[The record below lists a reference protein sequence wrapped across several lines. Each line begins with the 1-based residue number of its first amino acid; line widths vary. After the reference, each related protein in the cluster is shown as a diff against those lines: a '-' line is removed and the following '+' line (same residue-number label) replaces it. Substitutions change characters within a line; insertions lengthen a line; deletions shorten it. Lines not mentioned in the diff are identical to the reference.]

1 MRSLRQ
7 IKDMIKN
14 VAKVKKLN
22 SQVLLRN
29 YMMERFLERIALSR
43 YNVSRYWRWCKFYLS
58 VRMENINALIFR
70 DALKATAISRGT
82 IKFLKNG
89 KEVIEEVL
97 SDDILKS
104 HWIRYQKKYDYAKD
118 VSWKMV
124 SKSLEELWFLYN
136 DK

>member
-1 MRSLRQ
+1 
-7 IKDMIKN
+7 
-14 VAKVKKLN
+14 
-22 SQVLLRN
+22 
-29 YMMERFLERIALSR
+29 
-43 YNVSRYWRWCKFYLS
+43 
-58 VRMENINALIFR
+58 MENINALIFR